1 MRRMG
6 AYWLASFMFGILWLG
21 PYAGTADAAQVPGP
35 LVDTEWLASNLDG
48 VVLLDVRA
56 DKESFEKKS
65 KARMA
70 GIQACGAK
78 QSSGTS
84 SLSGHIPGAM
94 FIPWQQVRSDR
105 KVGDVRLIGM
115 LPTARNF
122 ERLMQRSGV
131 DNDSAIVITTIGEGP
146 GDVLAGTRLYWTL
159 KYFGHGN
166 VALLDGGTAKWVS
179 EDRDVEYGRARLKKG
194 NFKAGE
200 PQEAVVATTD
210 DVVKATGG
218 DGTQLVDVRDP
229 ELYLGLAYN
238 AAVVSPEGKGHIPG
252 AKNYPV
258 GLFANTMGPAGTFYS
273 LDDLREAMA
282 AMKVDPAKPTILYGE
297 TGGLS
302 SLGWFAFHELLGNK
316 NAKLYDGSMNEWAS
330 SKDRPVVSMKVE

>member
-1 MRRMG
+1 MRRME
-6 AYWLASFMFGILWLG
+6 AYRLASLTLATLWFGL
-21 PYAGTADAAQVPGP
+21 YAGSADAAQVPGP
-35 LVDTEWLASNLDG
+35 LVDTEWLAGNLDQ

-65 KARMA
+65 KAGMA

-78 QSSGTS
+78 LSSGAT

-94 FIPWQQVRSDR
+94 FIPWQQVRADR

-115 LPTARNF
+115 VPSPKSF

-131 DNDSAIVITTIGEGP
+131 DKDSAIVIASVGEGP
-146 GDVLAGTRLYWTL
+146 LDVLEGTRLYWTL
-159 KYFGHGN
+159 KYFGHDN

-179 EDRDVEYGRARLKKG
+179 ENRDVEYGRARLKKG
-194 NFKAGE
+194 NFEAGA
-200 PQEAVVATTD
+200 PQEALLATTD
-210 DVVKATGG
+210 DVLKATNG

-229 ELYLGLAYN
+229 ELYLGLTYN

-258 GLFANTMGPAGTFYS
+258 GLFANTMGPAATFYS
-273 LDDLREAMA
+273 VDDQRAALA

-302 SLGWFAFHELLGNK
+302 SLGWFAFYELLGNK
-316 NAKLYDGSMNEWAS
+316 NAKLYDGSMNEWSS
-330 SKDRPVVSMKVE
+330 SKDRPVVTMKVE